1 MEVYDFFILY
11 LDNNLYSCYTWDS
24 SCPDGKTDL
33 SNKVKVNTA
42 TARLQTYISVIK
54 FSASLKQPLLYFTL
68 ISWKYAHK
76 KLLSLGR
83 RPFSRKAW
91 KFCWQITVYWWH
103 WCQRHS
109 TPNWEW
115 WSCIIPIISNML
127 VLKNA
132 WNLFSIGIYDQEY
145 KWI

>member
-11 LDNNLYSCYTWDS
+11 LDNNLYSCYTWNS

-33 SNKVKVNTA
+33 SNKFKVNTA

-76 KLLSLGR
+76 KTLIIRQETILPKSWEVLLTNHSALMTLVSTSFYPLLGVMKLHYTNY
-83 RPFSRKAW
+83 FKHACAKKCL
-91 KFCWQITVYWWH
+91 KFIQY
-103 WCQRHS
+103 R
-109 TPNWEW
+109 
-115 WSCIIPIISNML
+115 
-127 VLKNA
+127 
-132 WNLFSIGIYDQEY
+132 NLWPRI
-145 KWI
+145 